1 MKHYAERYSG
11 TPDAQKRIRLAN
23 DFFSYLQKIDY
34 LDESVVFPNDAHI
47 DSVDVNV
54 YYYIAEWYY
63 GDGQYS
69 QATAYC
75 SRAAEACSE
84 KVDVNFRGV

>member
-1 MKHYAERYSG
+1 MSKTRIIFLLLAAWMVFPVVAEEGVDAQMKHYGENYAETS
-11 TPDAQKRIRLAN
+11 DAQKRIRLAN

-63 GDGQYS
+63 G
-69 QATAYC
+69 
-75 SRAAEACSE
+75 
-84 KVDVNFRGV
+84 